1 METKKKHAV
10 LLLVWISFLVL
21 TVLVAPVSG
30 GLEVSLQG
38 DQILSRRGATSPVI
52 TVTDTD
58 IPEDGTITIDI
69 TELSWSYVANKTMT
83 DANVEVRDDAAD
95 ATWTRQ
101 VESDGSTF
109 ILTLTSAG
117 GATHPGESV
126 TVTFTGAA
134 GGNSAWNTGDAEV
147 YLPATRSDTL
157 ETSDPI
163 IILFFITPGL
173 GGLAIEPGTP
183 ITTTDGATSMVITV
197 TDEPVLQ
204 HDRIFIPVWDLNE
217 YAGGG
222 ILTSANVVISDSAA
236 GATWTGYV
244 DADSILTLTSDDGDT
259 AAGETV
265 TVTFTGGGPDP
276 WKAGAAGNKVLTA
289 SRLDNYASA
298 DFDFFINIPPPPGY
312 SVIADFTGSPTVE
325 IAPFTVT
332 FTDKSTG
339 HPTMWDWDWGD
350 GTDHGT
356 TKNPSHIYT
365 DPGIY
370 TVSLTASNDYSSATK
385 TRYQYI
391 TALNG
396 GVIQTYTAIEGLAI
410 TNCGGPQTVTVD
422 TSVVPA
428 DLIPSKFVMEIQPP
442 ADRGL
447 KNITI
452 YAQNGIGFTRNG
464 NLITGSPTRVHLES
478 ADLAPP
484 AGFSDTVGAM
494 SSFNFSTD
502 LPSYPCNAI
511 LSTKISESI
520 LPPFNT
526 KLQKTASGQT
536 PVAVPIG
543 TAYSA
548 TITKTNFPS
557 SAPVKVRMSVNSS
570 WNTIDGP
577 LSGGPGTIFIWR
589 IADDGNSG
597 QILPTDLPSTD
608 PVNKLDF
615 YEADS
620 PLGMSTFGIS
630 SFTGNNNPFQLITF
644 AISSYIEPQNPHQPE
659 VYTDNLPVTASV
671 TTAIRPT
678 AAPAPEPTT
687 ALQRV
692 PESTT
697 AKLYTNAG
705 GVVTQATT
713 LPSADGFVT
722 VMVGTGVVAKD
733 RQGNP
738 LASITV
744 TPVPAGDLPG
754 NLPGGAFAF
763 AGRAYE
769 LQPDDAVFSPDISL
783 VFTAPPDTRFGQDF
797 SIQFYDRANGVWKD
811 VPSKYDPAA
820 GTITGQVSHFCTF
833 ALFATTIASV
843 PSGAGTNVPAQPA
856 EIQAVAV
863 PPTAMSI
870 AAGMV
875 RWIIRL
881 LADNMVL
888 VAVVILVAG
897 GFLLYKRKKRYL

>member
-1 METKKKHAV
+1 MKKQGLMLLILVCMLAV
-10 LLLVWISFLVL
+10 AFIV
-21 TVLVAPVSG
+21 TPVSG
-30 GLEVSLQG
+30 GLLVSMQG
-38 DQILSRRGATSPVI
+38 EKILSRTGATSPVI

-58 IPEDGTITIDI
+58 IPQDGNITIDI
-69 TELSWSYVANKTMT
+69 SQMASFVANGTIT
-83 DANVEVRDDAAD
+83 DANIEVNDNAAD

-101 VESDGSTF
+101 VEYDGSSF
-109 ILTLTSAG
+109 ILNLTS
-117 GATHPGESV
+117 
-126 TVTFTGAA
+126 TG
-134 GGNSAWNTGDAEV
+134 
-147 YLPATRSDTL
+147 
-157 ETSDPI
+157 
-163 IILFFITPGL
+163 
-173 GGLAIEPGTP
+173 
-183 ITTTDGATSMVITV
+183 
-197 TDEPVLQ
+197 
-204 HDRIFIPVWDLNE
+204 
-217 YAGGG
+217 
-222 ILTSANVVISDSAA
+222 
-236 GATWTGYV
+236 
-244 DADSILTLTSDDGDT
+244 GDT
-259 AAGETV
+259 HAGETV
-265 TVTFTGGGPDP
+265 TVTFTGEAGGNSAWYCDTGDVEVDLTAVRSDTLDTSDPIIFLIYVTPGSGGLMTEPGTPITTTGGSTSMVITVTGEPILQYDFISIPVWDLNAYVVGDLLTNSNVQISDTAAAATWTGVVDADGILMLTSTGGDTTVDETVTVTFTGAGPDP
-276 WKAGAAGNKVLTA
+276 WKNGVTGNILLSALRPDTNA
-289 SRLDNYASA
+289 QA
-298 DFDFFINIPPPPGY
+298 DFDFAITIPPPSGY
-312 SVIADFTGSPTVE
+312 TVAADFSGSPTAE

-332 FTDKSTG
+332 FSDKSRG

-350 GTDHGT
+350 GTEHGT

-391 TALNG
+391 AALNG
-396 GVIQTYTAIEGLAI
+396 GVIQTYTAVEGLTI

-428 DLIPSKFVMEIQPP
+428 DLIPSKFVLEIQPP

-520 LPPFNT
+520 LPPFDT
-526 KLQKTASGQT
+526 KLQSIASGQT

-543 TAYSA
+543 TAYTA

-557 SAPVKVRMSVNSS
+557 SIPVKLRMSVNSS

-644 AISSYIEPQNPHQPE
+644 AVSSYIEPQNPHQPE

-738 LASITV
+738 LTSITV

-763 AGRAYE
+763 AGRSYE

-797 SIQFYDRANGVWKD
+797 SIQFYDRDNGVWKD

-833 ALFATTIASV
+833 ALFAKTITSV
-843 PSGAGTNVPAQPA
+843 PSSAVTNVPAQPA

-863 PPTAMSI
+863 PPTAMSV

-875 RWIIRL
+875 QWVIRL
-881 LADNMVL
+881 LADNMAL

-897 GFLLYKRKKRYL
+897 GFLLYERKKRRL

>member
-1 METKKKHAV
+1 MRKQGLIFV
-10 LLLVWISFLVL
+10 LLGGILLFAFVV
-21 TVLVAPVSG
+21 TPVSA
-30 GLEVSLQG
+30 GLVVSVQG
-38 DQILSRRGATSPVI
+38 DKILSRTGASSPEI
-52 TVTDTD
+52 MVTDPD
-58 IPEDGTITIDI
+58 IPEDGNITIDI
-69 TELSWSYVANKTMT
+69 SQLASFVANGTIT
-83 DANVEVRDDAAD
+83 DANVDVDDNAAD

-101 VESDGSTF
+101 VESDGSSY
-109 ILTLTSAG
+109 ILNLTSTGGDTHAG
-117 GATHPGESV
+117 DTV
-126 TVTFTGAA
+126 TVTFTGAE
-134 GGNSAWNTGDAEV
+134 GGNSAWYCDTGDVEV
-147 YLPATRSDTL
+147 DLTATRSDTL
-157 ETSDPI
+157 DTSDPI
-163 IILFFITPGL
+163 IFLIYVTPGS
-173 GGLAIEPGTP
+173 GGLTTEPGTP

-197 TDEPVLQ
+197 TGEPILQ
-204 HDRIFIPVWDLNE
+204 HDLIFFPVWDLNS
-217 YAGGG
+217 YVVGGS
-222 ILTSANVVISDSAA
+222 LTNSNIQISDTAA
-236 GATWTGYV
+236 AATWTGVV
-244 DADSILTLTSDDGDT
+244 DADGILTLTSTGGDT
-259 AAGETV
+259 AVDETV
-265 TVTFTGGGPDP
+265 TVTFTGAGPYP
-276 WKAGAAGNKVLTA
+276 WKKGATGITLLQPLRPDTNAQV
-289 SRLDNYASA
+289 
-298 DFDFFINIPPPPGY
+298 DFDFAINIPPPSLY
-312 SVIADFTGSPTVE
+312 RVAADFTGSPTVE

-332 FTDKSTG
+332 FTDKSKG

-365 DPGIY
+365 DTGIY
-370 TVSLTASNDYSSATK
+370 TVSLTASNDYSSGTR

-396 GVIQTYTAIEGLAI
+396 GVIQTYTDIDGLTI
-410 TNCGGPQTVTVD
+410 TNCGGPPQKITVD

-428 DLIPSKFVMEIQPP
+428 DLIPSKFVLEIQPP

-464 NLITGSPTRVHLES
+464 NLITGSPTRVHLVS

-511 LSTKISESI
+511 LRTKISESI
-520 LPPFNT
+520 LPPFDT
-526 KLQKTASGQT
+526 KLQETASGQI

-543 TAYSA
+543 TAYTA
-548 TITKTNFPS
+548 TITKTNFPP

-589 IADDGNSG
+589 IADDGSSG
-597 QILPTDLPSTD
+597 QILPTDLEATD
-608 PVNKLDF
+608 LVNNLDF

-630 SFTGNNNPFQLITF
+630 SFTGNNNPFQLITL
-644 AISSYIEPQNPHQPE
+644 AISAHTESQNPSQPE
-659 VYTDNLPVTASV
+659 MYNDNLPVTASV
-671 TTAIRPT
+671 TAATRPA
-678 AAPAPEPTT
+678 AAPTPEPTT
-687 ALQRV
+687 ALQRL
-692 PESTT
+692 PESST

-705 GVVTQATT
+705 GVITQATT

-738 LASITV
+738 PASITV
-744 TPVPAGDLPG
+744 TPVRAGDLPG

-763 AGRAYE
+763 TGRAYE
-769 LQPDDAVFSPDISL
+769 LQPDDAVFSPHISL

-797 SIQFYDRANGVWKD
+797 SIKFYDRATGVWKD
-811 VPSKYDPAA
+811 VPSKYDPTT
-820 GTITGQVSHFCTF
+820 GTVTGEISHFCTF
-833 ALFATTIASV
+833 ALFAKTITAV
-843 PSGAGTNVPAQPA
+843 PSDAVTNVPAQPA
-856 EIQAVAV
+856 DIQAGAV

-881 LADNMVL
+881 LADNVVL

-897 GFLLYKRKKRYL
+897 GFLLYERKKRRLK